1 MVRKDNGLGMSA
13 IEFKNK
19 TVLDKFNARF
29 YCTSNKEIANELI
42 KLNKYLYYTER
53 EPHFKTKKIVT
64 VFYFEMVREIHDDI
78 KKIKQKLDEKYKNKK
93 KKPNNNREGEK

>member
-1 MVRKDNGLGMSA
+1 MSKKDNGLSA
-13 IEFKNK
+13 IEWKAK
-19 TVLDKFNARF
+19 TVLDKFDARF
-29 YCTSNKEIANELI
+29 YCTTNKEIASELI

-53 EPHFKTKKIVT
+53 EPHFKTGKIVT

-93 KKPNNNREGEK
+93 KVK